1 MKRLDFVLLKIF
13 LYGLPGVIV
22 LAVFSSSRSAENIT
36 RAAPYV
42 RLLYNSSG
50 LVFGLWIAL
59 VVYLS
64 VRLMLSWSFREK
76 VLTKL
81 TFMKERDEREVALIG
96 KASKATLL
104 MSIAVLVFLFFL
116 SCFQVS
122 FFRVPPEK
130 AIQGKTGMVT
140 LGFRLNLLEGS
151 KERETGTAH
160 MQKTNI
166 FSYTGL
172 PISSTAV
179 ILLLIAW
186 QIALYNY
193 TIRRQ
198 AKRRE

>member
-59 VVYLS
+59 AVYLS

-81 TFMKERDEREVALIG
+81 TFMKERDEREVALTG

-122 FFRVPPEK
+122 VFRVPPEK

-151 KERETGTAH
+151 KERETGAAH

-198 AKRRE
+198 AKGRE